1 MNNIDKALNDLK
13 LTDIYSILLFA
24 LFQLKD
30 DPKYST
36 LSELCYVIDNESFIN
51 LLQYFGGKTITLPS
65 IKEFKD
71 LVDALCLYELVNI
84 DKMDY
89 SKALRELDIDKKRMS
104 ELSEIY
110 NKICDI
116 LKNYDFKR
124 D

>member
-1 MNNIDKALNDLK
+1 MNNIDRALNELK
-13 LTDIYSILLFA
+13 LTDIYSMLLFA
-24 LFQLKD
+24 LFKLKD
-30 DPKYST
+30 DEKYST

-51 LLQYFGGKTITLPS
+51 LLQYFGGKTITFPT

-84 DKMDY
+84 DQIDY
-89 SKALRELDIDKKRMS
+89 SRALKDLEIDTKRM
-104 ELSEIY
+104 EQLSAIY

-116 LKNYDFKR
+116 LKKYDFKR

>member
-1 MNNIDKALNDLK
+1 MNNIDRALNELK
-13 LTDIYSILLFA
+13 LTDIYSMLLFA
-24 LFQLKD
+24 LFKLKD
-30 DPKYST
+30 DEKYST

-51 LLQYFGGKTITLPS
+51 LLQYFGGKTVTFPT

-84 DKMDY
+84 DQIDY
-89 SKALRELDIDKKRMS
+89 SRALKDLEIDTKRM
-104 ELSEIY
+104 EQLSAIY

-116 LKNYDFKR
+116 LKKYDFKR

>member
-1 MNNIDKALNDLK
+1 MNNIDRALNELK
-13 LTDIYSILLFA
+13 LTDIYSMLLFA
-24 LFQLKD
+24 LFKLKD
-30 DPKYST
+30 DEKYST

-51 LLQYFGGKTITLPS
+51 LLQYFGGKTITFPT

-84 DKMDY
+84 DQMDY
-89 SKALRELDIDKKRMS
+89 SRALKDLEIDTKRM
-104 ELSEIY
+104 EQLSAIY

-116 LKNYDFKR
+116 LKKYDFKR

>member
-1 MNNIDKALNDLK
+1 MNNIDRALNELK
-13 LTDIYSILLFA
+13 LTDIYSMLLFA
-24 LFQLKD
+24 LFKLKD
-30 DPKYST
+30 DEKYST

-51 LLQYFGGKTITLPS
+51 LLQYFGGKTVTFPT

-84 DKMDY
+84 DQIDY
-89 SKALRELDIDKKRMS
+89 SRALKDLEIDPKRM
-104 ELSEIY
+104 EQLSAIY

-116 LKNYDFKR
+116 LKKYDFKR

>member
-1 MNNIDKALNDLK
+1 MNNIDRALNELK
-13 LTDIYSILLFA
+13 LTDIYSMLLFA
-24 LFQLKD
+24 LFKLKD
-30 DPKYST
+30 DEKYST

-51 LLQYFGGKTITLPS
+51 LLQYFGGKTITFPT

-84 DKMDY
+84 DQIDY
-89 SKALRELDIDKKRMS
+89 SRALKDLEIDPKRM
-104 ELSEIY
+104 EQLSAIY

-116 LKNYDFKR
+116 LKKYDFKR

>member
-1 MNNIDKALNDLK
+1 MNNIDKALDELK

-24 LFQLKD
+24 LFKLKD

-36 LSELCYVIDNESFIN
+36 LSELCYVIDNDSFIN
-51 LLQYFGGKTITLPS
+51 LLKYFGGKTVTFPS

-84 DKMDY
+84 DKIEY
-89 SKALRELDIDKKRMS
+89 SRALRELDIDKKRM
-104 ELSEIY
+104 EQLSDIY

-116 LKNYDFKR
+116 LKNYNFKR

>member
-1 MNNIDKALNDLK
+1 MNKIDKALNELK

-24 LFQLKD
+24 LFKLKD

-51 LLQYFGGKTITLPS
+51 MLQYFGGKTITFPT

-71 LVDALCLYELVNI
+71 LVDSLCLYELVNI
-84 DKMDY
+84 DQMDY
-89 SKALRELDIDKKRMS
+89 ARALRELDIDKHRM
-104 ELSEIY
+104 EQLSEIY

-124 D
+124 N